1 MRTGDQERDATRRA
15 AGAVELQVAL
25 RSRDFDQLGHVNQA
39 VYHELLEEARIAF
52 FRAAVPDG
60 LLFVLARVELEHRG
74 EVSRGHD
81 AVAVSTRLERI
92 GRSSVE
98 VSHELR
104 VPGGP
109 LAAEGRSVL
118 VAWDPAAR
126 GSRPFTDAERAALRA
141 TAGGAAL

>member
-1 MRTGDQERDATRRA
+1 MDGDATA
-15 AGAVELQVAL
+15 HMTIEVGL

-60 LLFVLARVELEHRG
+60 LLFVLARVELDHRG
-74 EVSRGHD
+74 EVARGHD
-81 AVAVSTRLERI
+81 RVLVGTRLVRI

-98 VSHELR
+98 VAHELR

-109 LAAEGRSVL
+109 VAAEGRSVL
-118 VAWDPAAR
+118 VAWDPALRA
-126 GSRPFTDAERAALRA
+126 SRPFTDAERAGLE
-141 TAGGAAL
+141 AA